1 MQVRLKKED
10 ISLFWCPWALSLC
23 LTHKRT
29 HIDAERFSLLTVQLE
44 PLDLALLSM
53 PVCRLPSHSEHANS

>member
-10 ISLFWCPWALSLC
+10 ISLFLCPCALSVC
-23 LTHKRT
+23 LTHNRT

-44 PLDLALLSM
+44 PLDLALLS
-53 PVCRLPSHSEHANS
+53 VCVQVTFSF